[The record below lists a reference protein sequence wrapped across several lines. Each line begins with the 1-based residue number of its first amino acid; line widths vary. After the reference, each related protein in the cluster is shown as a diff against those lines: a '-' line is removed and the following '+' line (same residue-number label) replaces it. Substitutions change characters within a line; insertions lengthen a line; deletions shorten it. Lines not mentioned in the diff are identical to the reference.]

1 MALPASAI
9 AVRRAQS
16 ADRPSLADMLR
27 AFSAYLE
34 AIEPGESFASKAE
47 ELVDLSLG
55 PDPVCRTLIAEG
67 GGEALGYVA
76 FHAGVWETY
85 KAIYVVSLFVRPEAR
100 GRGVGRS
107 LMETVRQLGKE
118 MGAGRIV
125 WFVWKRNEA
134 ATAFYKNLGARI
146 FDGDHLMAWTVEP
159 EPG

>member
-1 MALPASAI
+1 MASPAPAI
-9 AVRRAQS
+9 AVRHAVSVDRS
-16 ADRPSLADMLR
+16 AIADMLR

-34 AIEPGESFASKAE
+34 AIEPGESFANKAD

-67 GGEALGYVA
+67 GGEALGYVS

-85 KAIYVVSLFVRPEAR
+85 KAIYVVSLFVKPEAR
-100 GRGVGRS
+100 GRGVGRL
-107 LMETVRQLGKE
+107 LMERVRLLGKE

-134 ATAFYKNLGARI
+134 ATAFYKSLGAKI
-146 FDGDHLMAWTVEP
+146 FDGDHLMAWAVEP